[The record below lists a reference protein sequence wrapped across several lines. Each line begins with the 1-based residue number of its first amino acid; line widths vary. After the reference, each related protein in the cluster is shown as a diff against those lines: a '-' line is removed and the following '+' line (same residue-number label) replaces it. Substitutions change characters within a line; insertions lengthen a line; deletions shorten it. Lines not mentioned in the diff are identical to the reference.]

1 MSRVKAIFD
10 ADILI
15 HLVKT
20 NAIDFAINTIDY
32 IYISEW
38 VYENEIK
45 KTTAEGKTIKKL
57 NNVGKIKILKYDKLT
72 SHQKIVFKETYKLLK
87 DKNTSTNH
95 DDNFINEGERST
107 ASFAKAL
114 NIYYY
119 MSDDNRAAPHIRSL
133 AAIDIINYC
142 DILFIYL
149 YAYGNIAEKD
159 KLEKCYQNYIKLY
172 DANKIPKILR
182 NKDTTYTFIEI
193 IGRCFSRFEQTPN
206 LKKFLDDVKE
216 NINRKL
222 AVDE

>member
-1 MSRVKAIFD
+1 MPRVKAIFD

-20 NAIDFAINTIDY
+20 NAIDFAINTIDC

-45 KTTAEGKTIKKL
+45 KTTAEGKKIQKL
-57 NNVGKIKILKYDKLT
+57 KNVGNIEVLKYNTLT
-72 SHQKIVFKETYKLLK
+72 SRQKIVFNETYKLLK

-95 DDNFINEGERST
+95 DDNLINEGERST

-142 DILFIYL
+142 DILLIHL
-149 YAYGNIAEKD
+149 YAYDNAEQY

-172 DANKIPKILR
+172 DPNKIPKIIR
-182 NKDTTYTFIEI
+182 NKDKVYTFSEMMGI
-193 IGRCFSRFEQTPN
+193 CFSKFEQTPN
-206 LKKFLDDVKE
+206 LKILRDYIKE
-216 NINRKL
+216 NVSRKL